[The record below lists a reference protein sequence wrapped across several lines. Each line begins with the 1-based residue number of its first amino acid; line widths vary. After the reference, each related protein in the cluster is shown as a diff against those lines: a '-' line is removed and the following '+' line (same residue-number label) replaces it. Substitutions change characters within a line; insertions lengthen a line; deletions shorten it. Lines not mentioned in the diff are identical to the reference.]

1 MENIDNLDE
10 RELLILQDEVNN
22 RIEKIQKEKQKIR
35 EEEQDNINRKNNVK
49 NKTKLSQLTDRDR
62 IFGIRFSCAKREGT
76 TYLKQLGANWSVD
89 FIDYC
94 DVKGYTDKKY
104 RKDSDYNNI
113 SISHKKEP
121 WGISTSISDEEA
133 EKPYLLSIDTSPTGY
148 DSFYTLSPETWKVDI
163 QKAFDD
169 LSKKIKQYQKIEHK
183 KMAEKIQLV
192 LNSETK
198 INDFIEKNKLK

>member
-35 EEEQDNINRKNNVK
+35 EEEQDSFNRQNNVK
-49 NKTKLSQLTDRDR
+49 NKTKLSQLTNRDR
-62 IFGIRFSCAKREGT
+62 IFGIRFAWDEKKGE
-76 TYLKQLGANWSVD
+76 YLKNLGAKWSVD

-94 DVKGYTDKKY
+94 DVEGYTDKKY
-104 RKDSDYNNI
+104 RKDSIYNNI

-121 WGISTSISDEEA
+121 WGISTPISDEEA
-133 EKPYLLSIDTSPTGY
+133 EKPYFLSINTFDTGY
-148 DSFYTLSPETWKVDI
+148 NSFYTLSPETWKVDI

-169 LSKKIKQYQKIEHK
+169 LSKRIRKYQKIEHK
-183 KMAEKIQLV
+183 KMAEKVQLV

-198 INDFIEKNKLK
+198 INEFLEKNK